1 VASNFGISV
10 YRNNKNLH
18 LKLSGDFD
26 GSSALQ
32 LLYLMRNCLEET
44 DKVIIHTGSISRI
57 EPFGLN
63 VFRYNL
69 GTLVKYPMKF
79 VFTGEKA
86 SSLIETW
93 PDNSRPEFKVKQESR
108 YNYKGKTFE
117 EHQFC

>member
-1 VASNFGISV
+1 MASNFGISV
-10 YRNNKNLH
+10 YRNNKILH

-32 LLYLMRNCLEET
+32 LIHLMRDCLEET

-63 VFRYNL
+63 MLRYNL
-69 GTLVKYPMKF
+69 GSLVRHSTQF

-86 SSLIETW
+86 LSFIETW
-93 PDNSRPEFKVKQESR
+93 PDNRRPELKIKQESR
-108 YNYKGKTFE
+108 YNYKSKAFE
-117 EHQFC
+117 ELPFY